1 MAGQDKALRRGEAQ
15 HGLRGGHAMFLIPT
29 PTQAREG
36 LRAIKTVLTTS
47 GPLDPMRRSALDA
60 IQRHLLRTDHDLDAL
75 PTTTPTELAAAL
87 DDPALRTQLT
97 SAMATLVL
105 AVEPV
110 DAGELAAVEGFAG
123 ALGVE
128 PGALQQLRRLHEERW
143 IVLRFHGA
151 RQGLAGPAIAQLYE
165 NEGFLGLLRNF
176 ASFTGILENRAVA
189 DRYRALESF
198 ADGTLGKELWR
209 FYRKHNYA
217 FPGEKHGA
225 PEGLLTHDL
234 SHVLGGYD
242 TDFPSEAQVLAFQAG
257 YRKLDPFAVLVFVL
271 LQGQHGLKLTPFAE
285 AHHGYLDRRP
295 ELVEGMVRAFAR
307 GTRMVVDLTDHW
319 DFWAVMDRPVE
330 ELRQRYGIAVA

>member
-1 MAGQDKALRRGEAQ
+1 
-15 HGLRGGHAMFLIPT
+15 MFLIPT

-36 LRAIKTVLTTS
+36 LRAIKTVLTTR
-47 GPLDPMRRSALDA
+47 GPLDPLRRNALDA
-60 IQRHLLRTDHDLDAL
+60 IQRHLLRTDYDLDAL
-75 PTTTPTELAAAL
+75 PTTTPAELAAAL

-105 AVEPV
+105 VADPV
-110 DAGELAAVEGFAG
+110 DAGELAAVEDFAG
-123 ALGVE
+123 ALSVE

-143 IVLRFHGA
+143 ILLRFHGF

-165 NEGFLGLLRNF
+165 NEGFLGMLKNF
-176 ASFTGILENRAVA
+176 ASFAGIFENQAIA

-198 ADGTLGKELWR
+198 ADGTLGKELWH
-209 FYRKHNYA
+209 FYRKHGYA

-242 TDFPSEAQVLAFQAG
+242 TDFASEALVLAFQAG
-257 YRKLDPFAVLVFVL
+257 YRKLDPFAVLVFML
-271 LQGQHGLKLTPFAE
+271 LQGQHGLKLTLFAE
-285 AHHGYLDRRP
+285 AHRGYLDNQP

-307 GTRMVVDLTDHW
+307 GTRMTIDLTDHW

-330 ELRQRYGIAVA
+330 ELRQRYGITPA